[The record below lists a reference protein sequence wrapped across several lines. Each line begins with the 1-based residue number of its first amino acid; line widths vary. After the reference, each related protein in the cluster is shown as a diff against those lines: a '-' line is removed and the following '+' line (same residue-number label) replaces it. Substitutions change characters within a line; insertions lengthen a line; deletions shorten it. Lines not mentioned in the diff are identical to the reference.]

1 MCWEMQNYGNV
12 DRRVSD
18 GQNGVDVEVGV
29 GSDEEC
35 SLMDPPGVMGSGPGR
50 QVCGS
55 V

>member
-1 MCWEMQNYGNV
+1 MWNYRNV
-12 DRRVSD
+12 DGRVSD

-29 GSDEEC
+29 GSDEEHF
-35 SLMDPPGVMGSGPGR
+35 LMDSPGVMCSGPGR

>member
-1 MCWEMQNYGNV
+1 MQNYGNV
-12 DRRVSD
+12 DGGVLD

-29 GSDEEC
+29 GSDEEH
-35 SLMDPPGVMGSGPGR
+35 SLMDSPGIMCSGPGR